1 MQYSDTDA
9 RITTFCRLFGTG
21 VLPVAL
27 AVVGDEIVKGEAV
40 MEVYMVHSLISV
52 VSLGPA
58 VREWVV
64 V

>member
-9 RITTFCRLFGTG
+9 RITTFCRPFEAG

-40 MEVYMVHSLISV
+40 GVYIVHSLISG

-58 VREWVV
+58 VRE
-64 V
+64 